1 MGIEFNITD
10 AVAVGRVDNS
20 EAAAVVADVDAPS
33 DCIVSN
39 IVGVIGKFYALDA
52 LKGRT
57 IKNVAGATFSVR
69 DVDFIELRNKAHPLR
84 LLQSTDTLQMLAGV

>member
-20 EAAAVVADVDAPS
+20 EAAAAVADVDAPS

-39 IVGVIGKFYALDA
+39 IVGVIGK
-52 LKGRT
+52 
-57 IKNVAGATFSVR
+57 I
-69 DVDFIELRNKAHPLR
+69 LR
-84 LLQSTDTLQMLAGV
+84 S